1 MRRRAG
7 TTSQRKRVTKKRP
20 RGKQRKGSYWLAAAL
35 ALVVGLAALV
45 VWHLTSPRP
54 RPPAAPA
61 YEESGAGD
69 FTTLVREVE
78 LALYESLRQL
88 GVPPS
93 EVKFRKVVHRSREG
107 RQWDYA
113 DLEVQLRQGQS
124 MARAEEVIS
133 RSLKGVP
140 GKVTWEVIQKSGSSL
155 VGRITVQGMLTH
167 RLSLSREEGKPQ
179 AQVQQPAKP
188 PEPPRPRVAIV
199 IDDLGYDGRLARS
212 FLALQEPL
220 SFAVLPHATFSKS
233 IARQVHEAG
242 RDLLLHLPMEPKG
255 YPEVNAGE
263 GVLLVAMNDGVLLEK
278 LRETLAAL
286 PSIVGVNNHMGS
298 RFSEDE
304 DKMRVV
310 LGELKPR
317 GLFFV
322 DSRTS
327 AESRGYS
334 LAVQMGIPAAE
345 RDVFLDNIQ
354 SAQAIGSELRR
365 LAQLARLKGKAI
377 GIAHPH
383 EVTLEVLR
391 HALPQ
396 LRQEGIDLVPV
407 SQVLQR

>member
-1 MRRRAG
+1 MARRAG
-7 TTSQRKRVTKKRP
+7 TTSKRKKVRKKRA
-20 RGKQRKGSYWLAAAL
+20 RRKQRKGSYWLTAAL
-35 ALVVGLAALV
+35 VVLVGLAALV
-45 VWHLTSPRP
+45 VWQITSPRP
-54 RPPAAPA
+54 RQPSAPA

-69 FTTLVREVE
+69 FTTLVGEVE

-107 RQWDYA
+107 KHWDFA
-113 DLEVQLRQGQS
+113 DIEVQLRQGQS
-124 MARAEEVIS
+124 VARAEEFIS
-133 RSLKGVP
+133 RSLKGVS
-140 GKVTWEVIQKSGSSL
+140 GKVTWEVIQKSGSHL

-167 RLSLSREEGKPQ
+167 RLSLSCEEVQPQ
-179 AQVQQPAKP
+179 ARVQQPAKP
-188 PEPPRPRVAIV
+188 PRPRIAIV

-233 IARQVHEAG
+233 IAQQVHDAG
-242 RDLLLHLPMEPKG
+242 RDLLVHLPMEPKG

-263 GVLLVAMNDGVLLEK
+263 GVLLMAMNDGMLLER
-278 LRETLAAL
+278 LREDLAAL
-286 PSIVGVNNHMGS
+286 PFILGVNNHMGS

-310 LGELKPR
+310 LGEIKQR

-327 AESRGYS
+327 AESRGYG

-354 SAQAIGSELRR
+354 SPQAIRSELRR

-396 LRQEGIDLVPV
+396 LHQEGIDLVPV

>member
-1 MRRRAG
+1 M
-7 TTSQRKRVTKKRP
+7 
-20 RGKQRKGSYWLAAAL
+20 AAAL
-35 ALVVGLAALV
+35 ALVVGVAALV
-45 VWHLTSPRP
+45 VWHLTAPRP
-54 RPPAAPA
+54 RQPAAPA

-78 LALYESLRQL
+78 LAIYESLRQL

-93 EVKFRKVVHRSREG
+93 EVKFRNVVHRSREG
-107 RQWDYA
+107 KRWDYA

-133 RSLKGVP
+133 RSLKKVP
-140 GKVTWEVIQKSGSSL
+140 GKVTWEVTQRSGSYL

-167 RLSLSREEGKPQ
+167 RLSLSREEVQPKT
-179 AQVQQPAKP
+179 QVQQPAKP

-220 SFAVLPHATFSKS
+220 SFAVLPYATFSKS

-278 LRETLAAL
+278 LRETLAAV
-286 PSIVGVNNHMGS
+286 PAIVGVNNHMGS

-310 LGELKPR
+310 LGEMKQR

-327 AESRGYS
+327 AESKGYS
-334 LAVQMGIPAAE
+334 LAVQMGVPAAE

-354 SAQAIGSELRR
+354 SPQAIGSELRR

-391 HALPQ
+391 QALPQ
-396 LRQEGIDLVPV
+396 LRQDGLELVPV

>member
-1 MRRRAG
+1 MARRAG
-7 TTSQRKRVTKKRP
+7 TTSKRKRVTKKRA
-20 RGKQRKGSYWLAAAL
+20 RGKQRTGSYWVAAAL
-35 ALVVGLAALV
+35 VLLVGLAALV
-45 VWHLTSPRP
+45 VWQITSPRP
-54 RPPAAPA
+54 RQPAAPA

-69 FTTLVREVE
+69 FITLARGVE

-88 GVPPS
+88 GVPQS

-107 RQWDYA
+107 KQWDYA
-113 DLEVQLRQGQS
+113 DIEVQLRQGQT

-140 GKVTWEVIQKSGSSL
+140 GKVTWEVIQKSGSHL

-167 RLSLSREEGKPQ
+167 RLSLSREEVQPQ
-179 AQVQQPAKP
+179 AQVQQPAKL

-242 RDLLLHLPMEPKG
+242 RDVLLHLPMEPKG

-263 GVLLVAMNDGVLLEK
+263 GVLLVTMDNGVLLER
-278 LRETLAAL
+278 LRENLAAL
-286 PSIVGVNNHMGS
+286 PFIDGINNHMGS

-310 LGELKPR
+310 LGEIKQR

-327 AESRGYS
+327 AESRGYG

-354 SAQAIGSELRR
+354 SPQAVRSELGR

-391 HALPQ
+391 QMLPQ
-396 LRQEGIDLVPV
+396 LHQEGIDLVPV

>member
-1 MRRRAG
+1 
-7 TTSQRKRVTKKRP
+7 
-20 RGKQRKGSYWLAAAL
+20 
-35 ALVVGLAALV
+35 
-45 VWHLTSPRP
+45 
-54 RPPAAPA
+54 
-61 YEESGAGD
+61 
-69 FTTLVREVE
+69 
-78 LALYESLRQL
+78 
-88 GVPPS
+88 
-93 EVKFRKVVHRSREG
+93 
-107 RQWDYA
+107 
-113 DLEVQLRQGQS
+113 

-133 RSLKGVP
+133 RSLKKVP
-140 GKVTWEVIQKSGSSL
+140 GKVTWEVTQRSGSYL

-167 RLSLSREEGKPQ
+167 RLSLSREEVQPK

-278 LRETLAAL
+278 LREALAAL

-310 LGELKPR
+310 LGEIKQR

-354 SAQAIGSELRR
+354 SPQAIGSELRR

-391 HALPQ
+391 QALPQ
-396 LRQEGIDLVPV
+396 LRQEGIELVPV

>member
-1 MRRRAG
+1 
-7 TTSQRKRVTKKRP
+7 
-20 RGKQRKGSYWLAAAL
+20 
-35 ALVVGLAALV
+35 
-45 VWHLTSPRP
+45 
-54 RPPAAPA
+54 
-61 YEESGAGD
+61 
-69 FTTLVREVE
+69 VR
-78 LALYESLRQL
+78 L
-88 GVPPS
+88 
-93 EVKFRKVVHRSREG
+93 H
-107 RQWDYA
+107 
-113 DLEVQLRQGQS
+113 QGQS
-124 MARAEEVIS
+124 IARAEEVIS
-133 RSLKGVP
+133 RGLKGVP
-140 GKVTWEVIQKSGSSL
+140 GKVTFEVSRRSGSYL
-155 VGRITVQGMLTH
+155 AGRISVQGMLTH
-167 RLSLSREEGKPQ
+167 RLSLSREAVQPQ
-179 AQVQQPAKP
+179 AQERQRAKP
-188 PEPPRPRVAIV
+188 PELPRPRVAIL
-199 IDDLGYDGRLARS
+199 IDDLGYDSRLARS

-220 SFAVLPHATFSKS
+220 SFAVLPLATFSTS

-263 GVLLVAMNDGVLLEK
+263 GVLLLAMSDALLLEK

-286 PSIVGVNNHMGS
+286 PSVVGVNNHMGS

-310 LGELKPR
+310 LGEIKER

-327 AESRGYS
+327 AVSRGYS

-354 SAQAIGSELRR
+354 SPQAIGSELRR

-383 EVTLEVLR
+383 EATLEVLR
-391 HALPQ
+391 QALPQ
-396 LRQEGIDLVPV
+396 LRQEGIELVPV

>member
-1 MRRRAG
+1 MARRAG
-7 TTSQRKRVTKKRP
+7 TTSKRKRVTKKRAK
-20 RGKQRKGSYWLAAAL
+20 GKQRAGSYWLAAAL
-35 ALVVGLAALV
+35 VLLVGLAALV
-45 VWHLTSPRP
+45 VWQITSPRP
-54 RPPAAPA
+54 RQPAVPA
-61 YEESGAGD
+61 YEESGAGA

-88 GVPPS
+88 GVPQS

-107 RQWDYA
+107 KHWDYA
-113 DLEVQLRQGQS
+113 DIEVQLRQGQS
-124 MARAEEVIS
+124 VARAEEVIF

-140 GKVTWEVIQKSGSSL
+140 GKVTWEVIQKSGSHL

-167 RLSLSREEGKPQ
+167 RLNLSREEVQPQ

-220 SFAVLPHATFSKS
+220 SFAVLPHGTFSKS

-242 RDLLLHLPMEPKG
+242 RDVLLHLPMEPKG

-263 GVLLVAMNDGVLLEK
+263 GVLLVAMNDGVLLER
-278 LRETLAAL
+278 LRENLAAF
-286 PSIVGVNNHMGS
+286 PFIVGINNHMGS
-298 RFSEDE
+298 RFSADE
-304 DKMRVV
+304 IKQ
-310 LGELKPR
+310 R

-327 AESRGYS
+327 AESRGYG

-354 SAQAIGSELRR
+354 SPQAIGSELRR

-391 HALPQ
+391 QVLPQ
-396 LRQEGIDLVPV
+396 LHQEGIELVPV
-407 SQVLQR
+407 SQVLQH

>member
-1 MRRRAG
+1 
-7 TTSQRKRVTKKRP
+7 
-20 RGKQRKGSYWLAAAL
+20 
-35 ALVVGLAALV
+35 
-45 VWHLTSPRP
+45 
-54 RPPAAPA
+54 
-61 YEESGAGD
+61 
-69 FTTLVREVE
+69 
-78 LALYESLRQL
+78 
-88 GVPPS
+88 
-93 EVKFRKVVHRSREG
+93 
-107 RQWDYA
+107 
-113 DLEVQLRQGQS
+113 
-124 MARAEEVIS
+124 
-133 RSLKGVP
+133 
-140 GKVTWEVIQKSGSSL
+140 
-155 VGRITVQGMLTH
+155 
-167 RLSLSREEGKPQ
+167 
-179 AQVQQPAKP
+179 
-188 PEPPRPRVAIV
+188 
-199 IDDLGYDGRLARS
+199 
-212 FLALQEPL
+212 
-220 SFAVLPHATFSKS
+220 
-233 IARQVHEAG
+233 
-242 RDLLLHLPMEPKG
+242 MEPKG

-263 GVLLVAMNDGVLLEK
+263 GVLLLAMNDGVLLEK

-286 PSIVGVNNHMGS
+286 PSVVGVNNHMGS

-310 LGELKPR
+310 LGEIKQR

-391 HALPQ
+391 QALPQ
-396 LRQEGIDLVPV
+396 LRQEGIELVAV

>member
-1 MRRRAG
+1 MRRRAA
-7 TTSQRKRVTKKRP
+7 TTSKRKGNAKKRP
-20 RGKQRKGSYWLAAAL
+20 RGKQRKGSYWLVAAL
-35 ALVVGLAALV
+35 VLVVGVAALV
-45 VWHLTSPRP
+45 VWHITAPRP
-54 RPPAAPA
+54 RQPAAPA

-78 LALYESLRQL
+78 LAIYESLRQL
-88 GVPPS
+88 GIPPS
-93 EVKFRKVVHRSREG
+93 EVKFRKVMHRSREG
-107 RQWDYA
+107 KNWEYA

-133 RSLKGVP
+133 RSLKRVP
-140 GKVTWEVIQKSGSSL
+140 GKVTWEVTQRSGSYL

-167 RLSLSREEGKPQ
+167 RLSLSREEVQPK

-220 SFAVLPHATFSKS
+220 SFAVLPYATFSKS

-278 LRETLAAL
+278 LRETLAAV
-286 PSIVGVNNHMGS
+286 PAIVGVNNHMGS

-310 LGELKPR
+310 LGEMKQR

-327 AESRGYS
+327 AESKGYS

-354 SAQAIGSELRR
+354 SPQAIGSELRR

-391 HALPQ
+391 QALPQ
-396 LRQEGIDLVPV
+396 LRQDGLELVPV